1 MTFGHAFVYS
11 STDGTLKAIIECD
24 LLGQIRTGAASGLA
38 TKLLANPDADTLGVI
53 GTGRQSRSQVRA
65 VCAVRPI
72 KRVMVFARTKEH
84 RETYAREM
92 EQELGIEVR
101 PAPTA
106 EACVSEAG
114 VVVTI
119 TKSAEPVCRA
129 EWLAKGAHIN
139 VAGANSAD
147 RREVDVDTVLRATV
161 KATDQIDQAKVEAGE
176 FRDLVVAGKLAWSDI
191 HELGDIVAGKAKGRT
206 SSSDLTLFKSLGIAL
221 EDMAFGELIY
231 QKALAR
237 GRGTSLSPTGD
248 VAGTVQPGGL
258 ALSASRRILRAGSEP
273 SSRRSARRLNF
284 QPSGVRTS
292 SHLFAAMRCTRKPFD
307 AAVVRHLDRLALRLR
322 HQDLQIG
329 DDGRGVA
336 VDLDERQPGEVRKP
350 ARDRGLVAG
359 AHDLLGQRLPPA
371 RAGQSFAAVE
381 RTVLHPAGG
390 DVVLAAGIG
399 ARRMAGDQVV
409 DFQPVFDRA
418 DALFEGAVWC

>member
-1 MTFGHAFVYS
+1 MTLPLYLTEADVARLVTVKDAIAALEEMFATWESPTTHNLPRQRARLAVGAMNLMGASYGAKSVHGLKVYAAGKGMTFGHALVYS

-38 TKLLANPDADTLGVI
+38 TRLLANPDADTLGVI

-147 RREVDVDTVLRATV
+147 RREVDADTVLRAAV
-161 KATDQIDQAKVEAGE
+161 KATDQIEQAKVEAGE

-231 QKALAR
+231 QKALAQGA
-237 GRGTSLSPTGD
+237 GR
-248 VAGTVQPGGL
+248 
-258 ALSASRRILRAGSEP
+258 R
-273 SSRRSARRLNF
+273 
-284 QPSGVRTS
+284 
-292 SHLFAAMRCTRKPFD
+292 FA
-307 AAVVRHLDRLALRLR
+307 
-322 HQDLQIG
+322 
-329 DDGRGVA
+329 
-336 VDLDERQPGEVRKP
+336 
-350 ARDRGLVAG
+350 
-359 AHDLLGQRLPPA
+359 
-371 RAGQSFAAVE
+371 
-381 RTVLHPAGG
+381 
-390 DVVLAAGIG
+390 
-399 ARRMAGDQVV
+399 
-409 DFQPVFDRA
+409 
-418 DALFEGAVWC
+418 